1 LFTSKKTLQNQ
12 INNLE
17 RDVSNLKATYASLL
31 EKIQNLESYNKE
43 VLENINSIFF
53 EDKKEE
59 IKNAKDTQAA
69 KYSAAAN
76 VFSWDNDDY
85 EEA

>member
-1 LFTSKKTLQNQ
+1 MMTFFKGLFTSKKTLQDK

-31 EKIQNLESYNKE
+31 EKVQNLESYNKE

-59 IKNAKDTQAA
+59 VKKAKDHQAA
-69 KYSAAAN
+69 KYTDAAN
-76 VFSWDNDDY
+76 VFM
-85 EEA
+85 